1 MRVSIVFTCAALGS
15 LVVSSHVIGA
25 EPPAPNS
32 NGSVIDALMQQQQVV
47 TQVMKSDVQETLS
60 RARAIL
66 QSDPAS
72 AENGLKLMLFTVQAT
87 SDLDPDV
94 RQQLLVQLRTGVR
107 EAARRKLEFD
117 EQRRALQE
125 SAAARTARQ
134 RTVEDQTRTDDKVSA
149 LMGRLASL
157 LDEGRYAEAEQ
168 LGGEASILAP
178 GTPSITAAALTAY
191 HAGAVE
197 EFAAIRDQRDKAS
210 SRAYVQAEAAAIA
223 LPGEPPI
230 VYPAGEVWEGMTH
243 RRAQYSSS
251 DLQSRGKAEQ
261 EILKQLDEPTRMDF
275 EETPLDEAVEY
286 LSEYHG
292 IDILVDRRAL
302 DTIGLGTDTPVTVRV
317 KGISLRSGLKLM
329 LKSIDPTLAYT
340 IENEVLVLTTRE
352 VVEQN
357 LTTRNYPVADL
368 VLPIQDTRFVG
379 PGGFNGVAAEGGF
392 GGGAFGGGGLNQL
405 GGFGAGN
412 QRNNDPFNFQNNNLF
427 PGF

>member
-1 MRVSIVFTCAALGS
+1 MRNSIVFACAVLG
-15 LVVSSHVIGA
+15 LWVVGSHVVGA
-25 EPPAPNS
+25 EPPAAGS
-32 NGSVIDALMQQQQVV
+32 NGGVIDALTQRQQVV
-47 TQVMKSDVQETLS
+47 TQLMKSEVQETLS

-66 QSDPAS
+66 ASDPAG
-72 AENGLKLMLFTVQAT
+72 AESGLKLMLFTVQAT

-94 RQQLLVQLRTGVR
+94 RQQLLAQLRTGIR
-107 EAARRKLEFD
+107 EAAHRKLESD

-125 SAAARTARQ
+125 SAAARVARQ
-134 RTVEDQTRTDDKVSA
+134 RALEDQTRTEDQVSA

-157 LDEGRYAEAEQ
+157 MDEGRYAEAEQ

-178 GTPSITAAALTAY
+178 STPSITAAAMNAC
-191 HAGAVE
+191 HAGARE

-223 LPGEPPI
+223 FPGEPPI
-230 VYPAGEVWEGMTH
+230 VYPAGEVWEGMTL
-243 RRAQYSSS
+243 RRAKYSSS

-275 EETPLDEAVEY
+275 EETPLEEAVEY

-292 IDILVDRRAL
+292 IDILLDRRAL
-302 DTIGLGTDTPVTVRV
+302 DTIGLGEDTPVTTRV

-329 LKSIDPTLAYT
+329 CKSIDPALAFT

-352 VVEQN
+352 VMEEN

-379 PGGFNGVAAEGGF
+379 AGGFNGTASTSGF
-392 GGGAFGGGGLNQL
+392 GGGAFGGGGLNQQ
-405 GGFGAGN
+405 GGFGGGN
-412 QRNNDPFNFQNNNLF
+412 QQNNDPFNFQNNNLF